1 MARVHTSRFVARLGK
16 TLNCGRCGRAIQK
29 GETYKWFAP
38 GFRSSKHIRCSDCPV
53 RGSELDS
60 SLYSTVL
67 AAIEDA
73 EDNVNGLEVGDTDG
87 LESAV
92 RDVASACEEVADQ
105 YADAAESMGGAGE
118 QMSEWADTLRD
129 HASNLESWSPSDTD
143 VPTCDEHD
151 EPDTADCTKC
161 TEAVGFWW
169 DSLVEEAI
177 EALGEVG
184 RD

>member
-1 MARVHTSRFVARLGK
+1 MARVHTSRFVARKGA

-38 GFRSSKHIRCSDCPV
+38 GFRSGKRIRCSVCPV

-73 EDNVNGLEVGDTDG
+73 EDNINGLEVGDTDG

-105 YADAAESMGGAGE
+105 YSDAAESMGGAGE
-118 QMSEWADTLRD
+118 QMREWADTLRD
-129 HASNLESWSPSDTD
+129 HASNLEGWSPSDDT
-143 VPTCDEHD
+143 PPACDDHD
-151 EPDTADCTKC
+151 EA
-161 TEAVGFWW
+161 TERCDACQESVQFWW
-169 DSLVEEAI
+169 DALMQ
-177 EALGEVG
+177 EALNEVS